1 MSKKFTGIEGGR
13 NLSQLRYIDLYT
25 VNSER
30 ELQSGGFWTLFRQE
44 ILGSTQILL
53 RFTTK

>member
-53 RFTTK
+53 RFTMK